1 MKRTM
6 RVFFPC
12 LWRRN
17 LPCFSS
23 HAVVGGGHP
32 RAGDRCGWAV
42 GHAEWRRAGSQG
54 QGRYRLSNT
63 YDKISHSVNRYSFFY
78 LFLYRIYWLTVL
90 NPLRWAVLFIHP
102 VLLFHFNCLWSP
114 LCLFLSHCRTL
125 SQSCWTR
132 SEGCRSSPP
141 LKRNDGTGI
150 PAFLPP
156 LWSSTP
162 PLVFLPHLMFFSSN
176 WWPALLLPFKPVV
189 FGNDPADF
197 VDQYEGRGGV
207 CTIFWLYSPPVI
219 WGICYVGAF
228 RKAVIFGCMC
238 IFWKICTVLFGEEK
252 QTTENNVGSIFS
264 LT

>member
-42 GHAEWRRAGSQG
+42 GHAERRRAGSQG

-78 LFLYRIYWLTVL
+78 LFLYRIYWSTVL

-114 LCLFLSHCRTL
+114 LCLFTVSL
-125 SQSCWTR
+125 QDFV
-132 SEGCRSSPP
+132 SELLDKIRGMQK
-141 LKRNDGTGI
+141 L
-150 PAFLPP
+150 
-156 LWSSTP
+156 STP
-162 PLVFLPHLMFFSSN
+162 QKKWWHRHPCISPSALVQHSPSCLPTTLN
-176 WWPALLLPFKPVV
+176 
-189 FGNDPADF
+189 
-197 VDQYEGRGGV
+197 
-207 CTIFWLYSPPVI
+207 
-219 WGICYVGAF
+219 
-228 RKAVIFGCMC
+228 
-238 IFWKICTVLFGEEK
+238 VLFF
-252 QTTENNVGSIFS
+252 QLMTCFTFV
-264 LT
+264 L